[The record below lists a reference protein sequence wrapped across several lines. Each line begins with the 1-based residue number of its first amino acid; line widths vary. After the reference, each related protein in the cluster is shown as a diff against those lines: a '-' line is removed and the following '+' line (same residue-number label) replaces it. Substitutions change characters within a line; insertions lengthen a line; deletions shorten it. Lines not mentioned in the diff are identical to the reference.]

1 MAYRNDTARMVF
13 SSYIFLLV
21 FLPAVLIGFYA
32 LRARGAFGASVT
44 FLLAASFVFYAYWS
58 VPHLAVLLASIAA
71 NYVLGRIA
79 ASDHAKPTRRAATTA
94 GIVGNLSLIFVFK
107 YLDFAGTN
115 LAALTG
121 GDWKLLNFL
130 LPIGISFFTFQ
141 QIAYLVD
148 CYTTRTC
155 ERSARAYAL
164 FVSFFPQLIAGPIV
178 HHSQTRPQ
186 FAALARK
193 RLNLEMAP
201 YGVLIFAMGVFKKTM
216 IADPIARAIDPI
228 YAAAAAGDPL
238 SAAMAWTAMIGYTLQ
253 IYFDFSG
260 YCDMAIGLGLMLGVR
275 LPVNFNSP
283 YKARSI
289 IDFWRRWHITLS
301 NFLRDYVYIPL
312 GGNRGSEFFR
322 LRNIFLTMLIGGIW
336 HGAAWT
342 FIVWGALH
350 AAAITANHAARS
362 FLPKLNNINGPLGT
376 AGKRV
381 ALIAFIML
389 AWVFFRADNLDAA
402 FSVLGGLFATGAA
415 AFVIEPAMLVLMAF
429 AAGLALFAPNSLEVA
444 GYTDDLK
451 KPYPLAKPKPG
462 RLRPTP
468 LSATAAAIMLACGV
482 FAAWRP
488 AVFIYFNF

>member
-1 MAYRNDTARMVF
+1 MVF
-13 SSYIFLLV
+13 SSYVFLLA

-32 LRARGAFGASVT
+32 LRARRAYHASVT

-58 VPHLAVLLASIAA
+58 LPHLAVLIASIGA
-71 NYVLGRIA
+71 NYALGRIA
-79 ASDHAKPTRRAATTA
+79 AGRRSKPVRRAATA
-94 GIVGNLSLIFVFK
+94 LGIAGNLSLIFIFK

-115 LAALTG
+115 LAAVTG
-121 GDWKLLNFL
+121 GQWTLLNFL

-148 CYTTRTC
+148 CYTSGKA
-155 ERSARAYAL
+155 ERSARDYAL

-186 FAALARK
+186 FAALAK
-193 RLNLEMAP
+193 APLNLDMLP
-201 YGVLIFAMGVFKKTM
+201 YGVLIFAMGLFKKAM

-238 SAAMAWTAMIGYTLQ
+238 TAAMVWTAMVGYTLQ

-283 YKARSI
+283 YKAKSI
-289 IDFWRRWHITLS
+289 IEFWRRWHITLS

-312 GGNRGSEFFR
+312 GGNRGSQLFR

-342 FIVWGALH
+342 FVIWGALH
-350 AAAITANHAARS
+350 AAMITANHALRVWAPMLDRWDD
-362 FLPKLNNINGPLGT
+362 T
-376 AGKRV
+376 ATTVVKRMG
-381 ALIAFIML
+381 LLAFVML
-389 AWVFFRADNLDAA
+389 AWVFFRADSLPTAMSIIAA
-402 FSVLGGLFATGAA
+402 LGAA
-415 AFVIEPAMLVLMAF
+415 GPASVGVEPAALALMAV
-429 AAGLALFAPNSLEVA
+429 AAGLALFAPNSLEIA
-444 GYTDDLK
+444 GYTANLQRRFPPQEK
-451 KPYPLAKPKPG
+451 GLG
-462 RLRPTP
+462 VLRPTP
-468 LSATAAAIMLACGV
+468 LSATAAAIMLACGI